1 MARST
6 PQLLSLLSPR
16 VPHQLS
22 LDAGLVFYVIVAEK
36 VFEKEISNYNK
47 EIKKLEVYEP
57 EAKIVREI
65 YPLILYEDAACRL
78 Q

>member
-36 VFEKEISNYNK
+36 VFEKEIGPVAQLV
-47 EIKKLEVYEP
+47 ERAHGMG
-57 EAKIVREI
+57 EARGSK
-65 YPLILYEDAACRL
+65 PLGSTCG
-78 Q
+78 